1 MSVRFVLRAGE
12 RGYSHLPSVGP
23 NASYV
28 AGHPDGAITR
38 HSSFNFHEYQAG
50 IPGFGAMKV
59 FGDEVFTPNGT
70 GYNMHPH
77 HNFIIMAVVLDGTL
91 THINTIGRIDEL
103 GRDDYYVFS
112 AGSGGKHSE
121 LNIGAE
127 DMQAI
132 YVWVLPARL
141 LAPPSYRRARYDRQ
155 AGANRIACLVGDEAG
170 ALPIDQTFKA
180 FPPRER
186 RGPAPC
192 LAAGESQR
200 PLCLRAG
207 GRGRDLRHD
216 PDAPRQHR
224 AGGRGCC
231 GHRRAHQRHGHVARR
246 DEAIARA
253 SCSRSRRLRCRA
265 IRSSPSGGCARSWD
279 SGSSLPSGR
288 PPRLGGRPPR
298 CARQAASTPP
308 WRRA

>member
-170 ALPIDQTFKA
+170 ALPIDQTFKLSRLVSDAGRRHLWRPAKANGLYA
-180 FPPRER
+180 FVLE
-186 RGPAPC
+186 
-192 LAAGESQR
+192 GEVEISGTI
-200 PLCLRAG
+200 LT
-207 GRGRDLRHD
+207 
-216 PDAPRQHR
+216 
-224 AGGRGCC
+224 
-231 GHRRAHQRHGHVARR
+231 RR
-246 DEAIARA
+246 DSIALQDEDAVDIAVRA
-253 SCSRSRRLRCRA
+253 KGTDML
-265 IRSSPSGGCARSWD
+265 
-279 SGSSLPSGR
+279 LVETK
-288 PPRLGGRPPR
+288 L
-298 CARQAASTPP
+298 
-308 WRRA
+308 